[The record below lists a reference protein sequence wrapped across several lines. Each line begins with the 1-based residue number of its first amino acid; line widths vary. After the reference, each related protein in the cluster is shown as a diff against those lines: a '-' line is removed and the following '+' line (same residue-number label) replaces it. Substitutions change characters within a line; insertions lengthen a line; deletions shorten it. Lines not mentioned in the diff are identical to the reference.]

1 MKLQRFALALA
12 GVGMLAATAA
22 AVPATAAV
30 RSNPTPAIANPAKGN
45 LKTTPNTKL
54 ASGGCVQDVGFNTPT
69 PGMNDV
75 LVTPAKPPRGEFFG
89 EFKFVGTRLNT
100 TWYGVQ
106 TDTHFYYHSLF
117 VQGGTLYRGVTYFDT
132 DNPRPTYARIGSGWT
147 SFTQLVTSNYAITAP
162 NRSYLYGLSTNGSL
176 YRYAASGATF
186 RALGHFPGF
195 KGFKAMTVVAE
206 NPSYDTLL
214 MTTKAGALWTVR
226 IPAAASTKPI
236 LKLVRSTG
244 FAAYESLA
252 ARGCG
257 DKGGSLVTGFDNDTD
272 SAYQYATSKFNGS
285 ATAVTSYG
293 RVTGGTMPGTGI
305 FPITGHWNQ
314 LVGE

>member
-12 GVGMLAATAA
+12 GVGLLAATAA

-30 RSNPTPAIANPAKGN
+30 RSNPTPAIAHAAKGN

-54 ASGGCVQDVGFNTPT
+54 ASGGCLQDVGFNTPT
-69 PGMNDV
+69 PGINDA
-75 LVTPAKPPRGEFFG
+75 LVTPGKPPRGEFFA
-89 EFKFVGTRLNT
+89 EFPFVGTRLNT

-106 TDTHFYYHSLF
+106 TDAHFYYHSLF

-132 DNPRPTYARIGSGWT
+132 EYARPTYARIGSGWT
-147 SFTQLVTSNYAITAP
+147 SFTQLVTSNYAITSP

-186 RALGHFPGF
+186 RALGHFAGF

-206 NPSYDTLL
+206 NPYYDTLL

-226 IPAAASTKPI
+226 IPTAASTKPI
-236 LKLVRSTG
+236 LKLVRSSG

-257 DKGGSLVTGFDNDTD
+257 DRGGSLVTGFDNETD
-272 SAYQYATSKFNGS
+272 SAYQYAMSKFNGS

-293 RVTGGTMPGTGI
+293 RVTGGTIPGTGI

>member
-22 AVPATAAV
+22 GGPATAV
-30 RSNPTPAIANPAKGN
+30 RSNPTPAIANPANGN

-54 ASGGCVQDVGFNTPT
+54 ASAGCVQDVGFNTPRPGISDVVVT
-69 PGMNDV
+69 PGR
-75 LVTPAKPPRGEFFG
+75 PPRGEFYADFP
-89 EFKFVGTRLNT
+89 FVGTRLNT

-106 TDTHFYYHSLF
+106 TDAHLYYHSLF
-117 VQGGTLYRGVTYFDT
+117 VQNGTLYRGVTYFDT

-195 KGFKAMTVVAE
+195 KGFKAMTVISE
-206 NPSYDTLL
+206 TPTYDNP
-214 MTTKAGALWTVR
+214 A
-226 IPAAASTKPI
+226 
-236 LKLVRSTG
+236 
-244 FAAYESLA
+244 
-252 ARGCG
+252 
-257 DKGGSLVTGFDNDTD
+257 
-272 SAYQYATSKFNGS
+272 
-285 ATAVTSYG
+285 
-293 RVTGGTMPGTGI
+293 
-305 FPITGHWNQ
+305 
-314 LVGE
+314 

>member
-30 RSNPTPAIANPAKGN
+30 RSDPTPAIASPAKGN
-45 LKTTPNTKL
+45 LKTTPTTKL
-54 ASGGCVQDVGFNTPT
+54 ASGGCLQDVGFNTPT
-69 PGMNDV
+69 PGINDV
-75 LVTPAKPPRGEFFG
+75 LITPAKPPRGEFYG
-89 EFKFVGTRLNT
+89 EFRYVGTRLNT

-106 TDTHFYYHSLF
+106 TDAHFYYHSLF
-117 VQGGTLYRGVTYFDT
+117 VQNGTLYRGVTYFDT
-132 DNPRPTYARIGSGWT
+132 ANARPTYARIGSGWT

-195 KGFKAMTVVAE
+195 QGFKAMTVISE
-206 NPSYDTLL
+206 TPTYDTLL

-252 ARGCG
+252 ARECG
-257 DKGGSLVTGFDNDTD
+257 ERGGTLVTGFDNDTD
-272 SAYQYATSKFNGS
+272 SAYQYAMSKFNGS

-293 RVTGGTMPGTGI
+293 RVTGGTIPGTGI
-305 FPITGHWNQ
+305 FSITGHWNQ

>member
-69 PGMNDV
+69 PGINDV
-75 LVTPAKPPRGEFFG
+75 LVTPAKPPRGEFFA
-89 EFKFVGTRLNT
+89 EFPFVGTHLNT

-106 TDTHFYYHSLF
+106 TDAHFYYHGLF
-117 VQGGTLYRGVTYFDT
+117 VQNGTLYRSVTYFDT
-132 DNPRPTYARIGSGWT
+132 ANARPTYARIGSGWS

-186 RALGHFPGF
+186 RALGHFAGF

-236 LKLVRSTG
+236 LKLVRSKG

-257 DKGGSLVTGFDNDTD
+257 DRGGSLVTGFDNETD
-272 SAYQYATSKFNGS
+272 SVYQYATSKFNGS
-285 ATAVTSYG
+285 ATVVTSYG
-293 RVTGGTMPGTGI
+293 RVTGATIPGTGI

>member
-22 AVPATAAV
+22 AGPATAAV
-30 RSNPTPAIANPAKGN
+30 RSDPPAIAKSVKGN
-45 LKTTPNTKL
+45 LKTTPNAKL
-54 ASGGCVQDVGFNTPT
+54 ASGGCNQDVGFNTPKPGINDVVVT
-69 PGMNDV
+69 PG
-75 LVTPAKPPRGEFFG
+75 KPPRGDWFPEFS
-89 EFKFVGTRLNT
+89 FVGTRLNT
-100 TWYGVQ
+100 TWYGVK
-106 TDTHFYYHSLF
+106 TDAHFYYHGLF
-117 VQGGTLYRGVTYFDT
+117 VQNGTLYRSVTYFDT
-132 DNPRPTYARIGSGWT
+132 DNARPTYARIGSGWS

-162 NRSYLYGLSTNGSL
+162 NRSYLYGLSTNGNL

-195 KGFKAMTVVAE
+195 KGFKAMTVISE
-206 NPSYDTLL
+206 NPTYDTLL

-252 ARGCG
+252 AMECGTRGG
-257 DKGGSLVTGFDNDTD
+257 TLVTGFDNDTD
-272 SAYQYATSKFNGS
+272 SVYQYAMSKFNGS
-285 ATAVTSYG
+285 KTAVTSYG
-293 RVTGGTMPGTGI
+293 RVPGGSIPGTGI
-305 FPITGHWNQ
+305 FTLTGHWNQ

>member
-30 RSNPTPAIANPAKGN
+30 RSDPTPAIANPAKGN

-54 ASGGCVQDVGFNTPT
+54 ASAGCLQDVGFNTPK
-69 PGMNDV
+69 PGISDV
-75 LVTPAKPPRGEFFG
+75 LITPAKPPRGEFYA
-89 EFKFVGTRLNT
+89 EFPFVGTRLNT

-106 TDTHFYYHSLF
+106 TDAHFYYHSLF
-117 VQGGTLYRGVTYFDT
+117 VQSGTLYRGVTYFDT

-186 RALGHFPGF
+186 RALGHFAGF

-226 IPAAASTKPI
+226 IPVAASTKPI

-252 ARGCG
+252 AKGCG
-257 DKGGSLVTGFDNDTD
+257 DRGGSLVTGFDNDTD
-272 SAYQYATSKFNGS
+272 SAYQYAMSKFNGS

-293 RVTGGTMPGTGI
+293 RVTGGTIPGTGI